1 MQIYDKPIG
10 WLTPYENNPRNNDEA
25 VEPVANSISE
35 FGFKVPIVATSD
47 GEIINGHTR
56 WKAAKKLKLK
66 TVPVIIADDLTEEQV
81 RAFRLAD
88 NKVAEIAQWD
98 IELLLDEIESI
109 GNVDMALFGFTDSDY
124 TLDDFDDEDGDA
136 DVLSEEESESE
147 GEQPSSVAYG
157 DIYQLGRHRLMCGD
171 STSAGDMKEL
181 IDGEKI
187 DLYVTDPPYNVAY
200 EGKTEE
206 AMTIKNDS
214 MDDASFRQFLRDA
227 FSVVDQHLKP
237 GGAFYIW
244 HADSEGLNFRA
255 AVKETG
261 WLLKQNLVWVKNS
274 IVLGR
279 QDYQWKHEPCLY
291 GWKDGASHYFVDN
304 RALSTVIEEDEDNL
318 KEMTKGELISYI
330 KTMQENSPT
339 SIFYED
345 KPVRSDIHPTMK
357 PLKLIARCVL
367 NSSKKGERVLDSF
380 NGGGS
385 TLMVCEK
392 TERIYYGMELD
403 PVYVERTI
411 KRWEEETGLKAEK
424 IN

>member
-1 MQIYDKPIG
+1 MQIYDKPLG

-88 NKVAEIAQWD
+88 NKVAEIAQWA
-98 IELLLDEIESI
+98 IELLLSEIESE
-109 GNVDMALFGFTDSDY
+109 GDSVS
-124 TLDDFDDEDGDA
+124 LVE
-136 DVLSEEESESE
+136 
-147 GEQPSSVAYG
+147 YG

-181 IDGEKI
+181 VNGEKI

-206 AMTIKNDS
+206 AMTIQNDS

-227 FSVVDQHLKP
+227 FEVADQHLKP

-304 RALSTVIEEDEDNL
+304 RSLATVIEEDEENL

>member
-1 MQIYDKPIG
+1 MQIYDKPLG

-35 FGFKVPIVATSD
+35 FGFKVPIVATPD

-98 IELLLDEIESI
+98 IELLLSEIES
-109 GNVDMALFGFTDSDY
+109 VDNLDMTLFGFTDSDY
-124 TLDDFDDEDGDA
+124 TLDDFEDEETGTDI
-136 DVLSEEESESE
+136 SEDEIESE
-147 GEQPSSVAYG
+147 GDSVSSVEYG

-181 IDGEKI
+181 VNGEKI

-206 AMTIKNDS
+206 AMTIQNDS
-214 MDDASFRQFLRDA
+214 MDDASFRKFLRDA
-227 FSVVDQHLKP
+227 FEVADQHLKP

-244 HADSEGLNFRA
+244 HADSERLNFRA

-291 GWKDGASHYFVDN
+291 GWKDGASHYFIDN
-304 RALSTVIEEDEDNL
+304 RSLATVIEEDEENL

>member
-1 MQIYDKPIG
+1 MQIYDKPLG

-98 IELLLDEIESI
+98 IELLLSEIES
-109 GNVDMALFGFTDSDY
+109 VDNLDMTLFGFTDSDY
-124 TLDDFDDEDGDA
+124 TLDDFEDEETDTDI
-136 DVLSEEESESE
+136 SEDEIESE
-147 GEQPSSVAYG
+147 GDSVSSVEYG

-227 FSVVDQHLKP
+227 FSVADQHLKP

-367 NSSKKGERVLDSF
+367 NSTKKGERVLDSF

-403 PVYVERTI
+403 PIYVERTI
-411 KRWEEETGLKAEK
+411 KRWE
-424 IN
+424 

>member
-1 MQIYDKPIG
+1 MQIYDKPLG

-98 IELLLDEIESI
+98 IELLLSEIES
-109 GNVDMALFGFTDSDY
+109 VDNLDMTLFGFTDSDY
-124 TLDDFDDEDGDA
+124 TLDDFEDEETDTDI
-136 DVLSEEESESE
+136 SEDEIESE
-147 GEQPSSVAYG
+147 GDSVSSVEYG

-181 IDGEKI
+181 VDGEKI

-206 AMTIKNDS
+206 AMTIQNDS

-227 FSVVDQHLKP
+227 FSVADQHLKP

-304 RALSTVIEEDEDNL
+304 RSLATVIEEDEENL

-424 IN
+424 LN

>member
-1 MQIYDKPIG
+1 MQIYDKPLG

-81 RAFRLAD
+81 KAFRLAD

-98 IELLLDEIESI
+98 IELLLSEIDS
-109 GNVDMALFGFTDSDY
+109 VDNLDMTLFGFTDQDY
-124 TLDDFDDEDGDA
+124 TLDDFEDEELDTEDA
-136 DVLSEEESESE
+136 EEIN
-147 GEQPSSVAYG
+147 EQDTQTSAVEYG

-171 STSAGDMKEL
+171 STSIADMEEL
-181 IDGEKI
+181 VDDNKI

-200 EGKTEE
+200 EGGTEE
-206 AMTIKNDS
+206 AMTIMNDS

-227 FSVVDQHLKP
+227 FSVADQHLKP

-261 WLLKQNLVWVKNS
+261 WLLKQNLAWVKNS

>member
-1 MQIYDKPIG
+1 MQIYDKPLG
-10 WLTPYENNPRNNDEA
+10 WLTPYENNPRNNDES

-98 IELLLDEIESI
+98 IELLLSEIES
-109 GNVDMALFGFTDSDY
+109 VDNLDMTLFGFADSDY
-124 TLDDFDDEDGDA
+124 TLDDFEDEEA
-136 DVLSEEESESE
+136 DTDISEDEIESE
-147 GEQPSSVAYG
+147 GDSVSLVEYG

-181 IDGEKI
+181 VNGEKI

-206 AMTIKNDS
+206 AMTIQNDS

-227 FSVVDQHLKP
+227 FEVADQHLKP

-291 GWKDGASHYFVDN
+291 GWKDGASHYFIDN
-304 RALSTVIEEDEDNL
+304 RSLATVIEEDEENL

>member
-1 MQIYDKPIG
+1 MQIYDKPLG

-35 FGFKVPIVATSD
+35 FGFKVPIVATPD

-98 IELLLDEIESI
+98 IELLLSEIES
-109 GNVDMALFGFTDSDY
+109 VDNLDMTLFGFTDSDY
-124 TLDDFDDEDGDA
+124 TLDDFEDEETGTDI
-136 DVLSEEESESE
+136 SEDEIESE
-147 GEQPSSVAYG
+147 GDSVSSVEYG

-181 IDGEKI
+181 VNGEKI

-206 AMTIKNDS
+206 AMTIQNDS
-214 MDDASFRQFLRDA
+214 MDDASFRKFLRDA
-227 FSVVDQHLKP
+227 FEVADQHLKP

-279 QDYQWKHEPCLY
+279 RDYQWKHEPCLY
-291 GWKDGASHYFVDN
+291 GWKDGASHYFIDN
-304 RALSTVIEEDEDNL
+304 RSLATVIEEDEENL

>member
-1 MQIYDKPIG
+1 MQIYDKPLG

-98 IELLLDEIESI
+98 IELLLSEIES
-109 GNVDMALFGFTDSDY
+109 VDNLDMTLFGFTDSDY
-124 TLDDFDDEDGDA
+124 TLDDFEDEETDTDI
-136 DVLSEEESESE
+136 SEDEIESE
-147 GEQPSSVAYG
+147 GDSVSSVEYG

-227 FSVVDQHLKP
+227 FSVADQHLKP

-367 NSSKKGERVLDSF
+367 NSTKKGERVLDSF

-403 PVYVERTI
+403 PIYVERTI